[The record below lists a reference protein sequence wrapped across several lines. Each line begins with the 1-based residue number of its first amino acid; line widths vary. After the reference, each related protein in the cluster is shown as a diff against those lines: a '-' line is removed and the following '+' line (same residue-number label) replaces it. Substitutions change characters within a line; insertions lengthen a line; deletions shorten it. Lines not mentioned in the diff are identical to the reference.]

1 MREFEVQK
9 MKESETIKGY
19 SDRLIGIANKVILL
33 GITFAYS
40 KIVEIFLV
48 IMPKRYEASITTMEI
63 TKNLSNISLTTVIH
77 VLQTQDQKRLMR
89 KKSTVEGALPTKH

>member
-48 IMPKRYEASITTMEI
+48 IMPKRYEA
-63 TKNLSNISLTTVIH
+63 
-77 VLQTQDQKRLMR
+77 
-89 KKSTVEGALPTKH
+89 